1 MLISTNPFLKK
12 MKKELLKPLSNV
24 QLELLEVFSTG
35 IPDDQLLEIKELI
48 ANYLFKQ
55 SVAKADK
62 LWEEKGYNQETIS
75 QWLNED

>member
-1 MLISTNPFLKK
+1 ML
-12 MKKELLKPLSNV
+12 KELPQPLSNV
-24 QLELLEVFSTG
+24 QVELLKLYSTG
-35 IPDDQLLEIKELI
+35 IEDDQLLEIKELI

-75 QWLNED
+75 HWLNED